1 MPNRWVLKTDADSY
15 TFDQLVRDTRTVWD
29 GVRNAVA
36 LKNIRSMVEGDQV
49 LIYHSGDEKALVGLA
64 RVASA
69 PYPDPKDPTLTVVDI
84 EAGPR
89 LPQTVTLAAIKAD
102 PAFAELPLVRQPRLS
117 VGPVPP
123 AQWNRLL
130 DLAGVHQR
138 A

>member
-1 MPNRWVLKTDADSY
+1 VSNRWVLKTDADSY
-15 TFDQLVRDTRTVWD
+15 TFDQLVRDQRTVWD
-29 GVRNAVA
+29 GVSNAVA

-49 LIYHSGDEKALVGLA
+49 LIYHSGEEKALVGLA

-69 PYPDPKDPTLTVVDI
+69 PYPDPKNPALTVVDI
-84 EAGPR
+84 EAGPQ

-102 PAFAELPLVRQPRLS
+102 PAFADLPLVRQPRLS

-130 DLAGVHQR
+130 AMAGVHQR